1 MSASLDSASLP
12 LRWGRYEVVRRLGEG
27 GWGRVF
33 EAALL
38 GPAGFRKPVA
48 LKLLPE
54 ASESTEAARA
64 LLDEARVGARLHHP
78 HVVEVYDLGLHDGVP
93 FVAMEFVDGAPASA
107 LLARFGPFSGAAL
120 RDLGLH
126 IAQALEHVHERR
138 SDGQSLGLVHQD
150 VKPSNILVARDGR
163 ALLADFGLARARGLT
178 RGRVA
183 DRVEGTLGYVA
194 PEVFEGLV
202 PTAAVDVFALGV
214 TLAELA
220 TGERLFGARTLEA
233 SAFAMLD
240 PEPRFREVAD
250 RVDAALPGLAAVVSA
265 CLARNPTRRPAAA
278 QLAVDL
284 AALEGE
290 GRRMRAWFD
299 ATEPPSRPSRSTLS
313 VPRPGNAKPPGD
325 QFVGRED
332 ELRAA
337 EDLLADGGGVIT
349 VVGPGGAGKTRFAL
363 ELCARRASGGWVV
376 ELEAITR
383 EVRVVRAV
391 GAALG
396 LDTVGTAVDAQANAV
411 LLRALAARG
420 PLLLVL
426 DNAEQVLAPVASL
439 VQGWTKACPA
449 LQIVVTSREPLGIR
463 AERLIRL
470 GGLSTADADA
480 LYRARCEAP
489 APDGV
494 DALLARLKDAE
505 LICLDTET
513 DALDAITGGLVGL
526 SFAVEPGEAWYLPV
540 AHDYLGAPD
549 QLDRQMVLDALRPV
563 LEAESP
569 AKVGQHIKYD
579 INVLAHHGI
588 ALQGVN
594 YDTMLES
601 YVLDPTAGR
610 HDMDS
615 LAERVLGLKTTSFTD
630 IAGKGK
636 KQLTFNQIDL
646 EQATPYAAEDA
657 DITLRL
663 HQALWSQLSE
673 HAGQKAVFESLEV
686 PLIQVLARVERHG
699 VLIDAKHLQTI
710 TREMAERMREL
721 EQLAYAAAEGEF
733 NLNSPGQLKDILFD
747 RLGLPVKRK
756 TPKGQPS
763 TAEDVLSELAQEHPL
778 PQMILDWRGLAKLR
792 STYTEKLPE
801 RINPV
806 TGRVHTS
813 YHQAVAAT
821 GRLSSSEPNLQNI
834 PIRTKEGRRIREA
847 FVAPEG
853 HKLVAIDYSQIELRL
868 MAHFSGDESMIAA
881 FVDGRDIHRNTA
893 AEVWGLALDAV
904 SDEQR
909 RAAKAINFGLIYGI
923 SAFGLARNLNIG
935 RDEAQSHMNA
945 FFSRYPGVK
954 DYMERCKADAKEQGY
969 VETLAGRRLY
979 LPDIRARN
987 QQARQYA
994 ERTAI
999 NAPLQGTAAD
1009 LIKQAMI
1016 DIDRWLAQQGS
1027 AAKMIMQ
1034 VHDEL
1039 VFEIPDAEA
1048 QDLAKTLAGRMEAVG
1063 NGLSV
1068 PLVAEFGIGANW
1080 DEAHG

>member
-1 MSASLDSASLP
+1 MSDAHTLYLLDGSSWLYRAFHALPPLTNSSGEPTGAVFGMGNMLRKLLATEAPDRIAVIFDPRGKTFRHELDPNYKANRPPVPPDLSDQFEPIRSMIDALGLPILQIDGVEADDVIGTLAKQAEAAGWNTVIVTGDKDMAQIVSDQVVLYDTMNDKRMDPAGVVDKFGVGPERIIDLLALMGDTSDNIPGVPKVGPKTAAKWLNAHGDLDSVIANADDIGGKVGESLREH
-12 LRWGRYEVVRRLGEG
+12 LEQ
-27 GWGRVF
+27 
-33 EAALL
+33 
-38 GPAGFRKPVA
+38 
-48 LKLLPE
+48 LPK
-54 ASESTEAARA
+54 SR
-64 LLDEARVGARLHHP
+64 
-78 HVVEVYDLGLHDGVP
+78 
-93 FVAMEFVDGAPASA
+93 
-107 LLARFGPFSGAAL
+107 
-120 RDLGLH
+120 
-126 IAQALEHVHERR
+126 
-138 SDGQSLGLVHQD
+138 
-150 VKPSNILVARDGR
+150 
-163 ALLADFGLARARGLT
+163 
-178 RGRVA
+178 
-183 DRVEGTLGYVA
+183 
-194 PEVFEGLV
+194 
-202 PTAAVDVFALGV
+202 
-214 TLAELA
+214 ELA
-220 TGERLFGARTLEA
+220 TIRCDVELPL
-233 SAFAMLD
+233 AFDALTRS
-240 PEPRFREVAD
+240 EPDTDALRE
-250 RVDAALPGLAAVVSA
+250 LY
-265 CLARNPTRRPAAA
+265 
-278 QLAVDL
+278 
-284 AALEGE
+284 
-290 GRRMRAWFD
+290 RRMDFHRWLADLDDD
-299 ATEPPSRPSRSTLS
+299 A
-313 VPRPGNAKPPGD
+313 PGD
-325 QFVGRED
+325 
-332 ELRAA
+332 
-337 EDLLADGGGVIT
+337 
-349 VVGPGGAGKTRFAL
+349 
-363 ELCARRASGGWVV
+363 
-376 ELEAITR
+376 
-383 EVRVVRAV
+383 
-391 GAALG
+391 
-396 LDTVGTAVDAQANAV
+396 
-411 LLRALAARG
+411 
-420 PLLLVL
+420 
-426 DNAEQVLAPVASL
+426 
-439 VQGWTKACPA
+439 
-449 LQIVVTSREPLGIR
+449 
-463 AERLIRL
+463 
-470 GGLSTADADA
+470 
-480 LYRARCEAP
+480 AP
-489 APDGV
+489 ATPDAPSDLTYHTV
-494 DALLARLKDAE
+494 LTQDDLDALLARLKDAE

-549 QLDRQMVLDALRPV
+549 QLDRQMVLDTLRPV

-847 FVAPEG
+847 FVSPVG

>member
-1 MSASLDSASLP
+1 MSDTHTLYLLDGSSWLYRAFHALPPLTNSSGEPTGAVFGMGNMLRKLLATEAPDRIAVIFDPRGKTFRHELDPNYKANRPPVPPDLSDQFEPIRSMIDALGLPILQIDGVEADDVIGTLAKQAEAAGWNTVIVTGDKDMAQIVSDQVVLYDTMKDKRMDPAGVVDKFGVGPERIIDLLALMGDTSDNIPGVPKVGPKTAAKWLNAHGDLDSVIANADDIGGKVGESLREH
-12 LRWGRYEVVRRLGEG
+12 LEQ
-27 GWGRVF
+27 
-33 EAALL
+33 
-38 GPAGFRKPVA
+38 
-48 LKLLPE
+48 LPK
-54 ASESTEAARA
+54 SR
-64 LLDEARVGARLHHP
+64 
-78 HVVEVYDLGLHDGVP
+78 
-93 FVAMEFVDGAPASA
+93 
-107 LLARFGPFSGAAL
+107 
-120 RDLGLH
+120 
-126 IAQALEHVHERR
+126 
-138 SDGQSLGLVHQD
+138 
-150 VKPSNILVARDGR
+150 
-163 ALLADFGLARARGLT
+163 
-178 RGRVA
+178 
-183 DRVEGTLGYVA
+183 
-194 PEVFEGLV
+194 
-202 PTAAVDVFALGV
+202 
-214 TLAELA
+214 ELA
-220 TGERLFGARTLEA
+220 TIRCDVELPL
-233 SAFAMLD
+233 AFDALTRSEPDTDALRELYRRMDFHRWLADLD
-240 PEPRFREVAD
+240 D
-250 RVDAALPGLAAVVSA
+250 DAPGDA
-265 CLARNPTRRPAAA
+265 PAAPDA
-278 QLAVDL
+278 PSDL
-284 AALEGE
+284 TYHTVLTQ
-290 GRRMRAWFD
+290 D
-299 ATEPPSRPSRSTLS
+299 
-313 VPRPGNAKPPGD
+313 
-325 QFVGRED
+325 
-332 ELRAA
+332 
-337 EDLLADGGGVIT
+337 DL
-349 VVGPGGAGKTRFAL
+349 
-363 ELCARRASGGWVV
+363 
-376 ELEAITR
+376 
-383 EVRVVRAV
+383 
-391 GAALG
+391 
-396 LDTVGTAVDAQANAV
+396 
-411 LLRALAARG
+411 
-420 PLLLVL
+420 
-426 DNAEQVLAPVASL
+426 
-439 VQGWTKACPA
+439 
-449 LQIVVTSREPLGIR
+449 
-463 AERLIRL
+463 
-470 GGLSTADADA
+470 
-480 LYRARCEAP
+480 
-489 APDGV
+489 